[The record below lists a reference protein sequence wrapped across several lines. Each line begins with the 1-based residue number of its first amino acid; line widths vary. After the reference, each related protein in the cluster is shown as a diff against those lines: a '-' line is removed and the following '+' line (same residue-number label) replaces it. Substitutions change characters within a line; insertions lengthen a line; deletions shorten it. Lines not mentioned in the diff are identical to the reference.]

1 MDIRLNQLKED
12 FTNISKLKDEN
23 IVTLGILSH
32 KINKLKELYA
42 EFIKNN
48 RQNMFIFGLDSF
60 HFQGKLIDIEYDD
73 MNRLFLAITNRM
85 YCEYFKLY
93 KIIIEYI
100 SKNITDQKLLD
111 LIKINNNYPIYK
123 DLEPFKVYDFK
134 LIQNIHEIIITLLYS
149 INGCVVNKELEL
161 NMYKIKNNSG
171 LNIDNFVNTFNFNII
186 MMREK
191 LTLFVTYIEF
201 FHKLHNKYFKR
212 FTTKVQLMF
221 GQINHDITFEDTD
234 QTKKIK
240 RNSLLTTIK
249 DEHVDMK
256 ILEEIK
262 NSINSADNSS
272 VSSNEKDSPKNL
284 KNDNNKPSIMLSMF
298 PGITNEN
305 DKMKSVDSNDT
316 IESENIIII
325 HEEMVKEEVTEPI
338 VNIIEEPEIVLK
350 NKSVNEKIVEVDQI
364 EEEVQQK
371 EEEPI
376 QKETPVEEKKEE
388 NKDIIEIKENSVD
401 DLSVLTM
408 DSSSNNGSVDP
419 ELSTPEPKKKR
430 TYKPRQPKK

>member
-12 FTNISKLKDEN
+12 FMNISKLKDDN

-48 RQNMFIFGLDSF
+48 KQNMFIFGLDSF

-111 LIKINNNYPIYK
+111 LIKVNNNYPIYK
-123 DLEPFKVYDFK
+123 DLEPFKVYDFT

-149 INGCVVNKELEL
+149 INSCVINKESEL
-161 NMYKIKNNSG
+161 NMYKIKNNTG

-186 MMREK
+186 IMREK

-249 DEHVDMK
+249 GEHVDMK
-256 ILEEIK
+256 VLQEIK

-284 KNDNNKPSIMLSMF
+284 KNDNNKPSIILSMF
-298 PGITNEN
+298 PGIVDEN
-305 DKMKSVDSNDT
+305 DKMKSTDSNDT
-316 IESENIIII
+316 LESENIIITP
-325 HEEMVKEEVTEPI
+325 EEIVKEEVTEPI
-338 VNIIEEPEIVLK
+338 VSVSNEPELILK
-350 NKSVNEKIVEVDQI
+350 EETVDEKVDEVKQHEETAKQKDEEKQI
-364 EEEVQQK
+364 EQLEQ
-371 EEEPI
+371 
-376 QKETPVEEKKEE
+376 KEE

-408 DSSSNNGSVDP
+408 DSSSNAGSVDP
-419 ELSTPEPKKKR
+419 SPSAPEPKKKR